1 MIANT
6 LHSDI
11 PPRTRLDIVGMRLA
25 LVLTTGIPLLL
36 SFLAPIN
43 RLALF
48 ECPFFNIT
56 GLPGPFCGFTRS
68 IWAISAGDWVFAT
81 VNCPLAW
88 LLYAALISVFTW
100 NAGRL
105 LLGGNMTGKFILST
119 NRNRANRI
127 AGVAVTLILLNWIY
141 RLSLGLT

>member
-11 PPRTRLDIVGMRLA
+11 PPRTRLDIVGMQLA
-25 LVLTTGIPLLL
+25 LALTAGIPLLL
-36 SFLAPIN
+36 SFLVPIN
-43 RLALF
+43 RLGMF

-100 NAGRL
+100 NAGCL

-127 AGVAVTLILLNWIY
+127 AGIAITLILLNWIY
-141 RLSLGLT
+141 RLSQGLT